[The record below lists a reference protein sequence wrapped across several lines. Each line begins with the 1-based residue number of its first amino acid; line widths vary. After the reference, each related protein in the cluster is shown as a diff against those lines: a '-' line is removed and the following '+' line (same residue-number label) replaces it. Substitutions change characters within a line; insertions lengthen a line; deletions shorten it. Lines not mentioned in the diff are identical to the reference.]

1 MICNPL
7 NPGPLP
13 GLVSA
18 AFSILELLVFAR
30 VMLSWLPIS
39 PWNPIARW
47 LRRIVDPI
55 LRPFRRV
62 LPSFG
67 GIDFSPLLCLAV
79 LYVLQSVV
87 NTLLLSCGI
96 SPVNAILSVVRQ
108 VALGIV
114 VFFCIVLFV
123 RLLFSLF
130 HADPWHPIVL
140 MVRRF
145 TDPLVRPFVTVVPR
159 GAAIDGGAAIA
170 FLVFL
175 VLFFVGRALF
185 DAAGIY

>member
-1 MICNPL
+1 MSGL
-7 NPGPLP
+7 GPLASIID
-13 GLVSA
+13 LL
-18 AFSILELLVFAR
+18 FTILELLVFAR

-39 PWNPIARW
+39 PWHPVSRW

-55 LRPFRRV
+55 LSPFRRV
-62 LPSFG
+62 LPSFS

-79 LYVLQSVV
+79 LYVLQQVVHSLLTIGSV
-87 NTLLLSCGI
+87 
-96 SPVNAILSVVRQ
+96 SPGYAVLSVVRQ

-114 VFFCIVLFV
+114 IFFCIVLFV

-145 TDPLVRPFVTVVPR
+145 TDPLVRPFAGLVPR

-185 DAAGIY
+185 DAAGVF

>member
-1 MICNPL
+1 MTL
-7 NPGPLP
+7 GGAS
-13 GLVSA
+13 GLASLIDLL
-18 AFSILELLVFAR
+18 FSILELLVFAR

-55 LRPFRRV
+55 LAPFRRV

-79 LYVLQSVV
+79 LYVLQQVV
-87 NTLLLSCGI
+87 HSLLTVGAV
-96 SPVNAILSVVRQ
+96 SPGYAILSVVRQ

-123 RLLFSLF
+123 RLMFSFF

-145 TDPLVRPFVTVVPR
+145 SDPLVRPFATVVPR

-185 DAAGIY
+185 DAAGVF

>member
-1 MICNPL
+1 VICNPA
-7 NPGPLP
+7 NPGPIP
-13 GLVSA
+13 GLVYL

-30 VMLSWLPIS
+30 VMLSWLPLS

-47 LRRIVDPI
+47 LVRIVDPI

-114 VFFCIVLFV
+114 IFFCIALFI
-123 RLLFSLF
+123 RLLISLF
-130 HADPWHPIVL
+130 HADPWHPMVL

-145 TDPLVRPFVTVVPR
+145 TDPLVRPFAAVVPR
-159 GAAIDGGAAIA
+159 GTAIDGGAAIA

>member
-1 MICNPL
+1 VNGVGTLASIIDL
-7 NPGPLP
+7 L
-13 GLVSA
+13 
-18 AFSILELLVFAR
+18 FTILELLVFAR

-39 PWNPIARW
+39 PWHPVARW

-62 LPSFG
+62 LPNFG
-67 GIDFSPLLCLAV
+67 GIDFSPLLALAV
-79 LYVLQSVV
+79 LYVLQQVV
-87 NTLLLSCGI
+87 HSLLLEGTV
-96 SPVNAILSVVRQ
+96 SPGYALLSVVRQ

-114 VFFCIVLFV
+114 IFFCIALFV

-145 TDPLVRPFVTVVPR
+145 TDPLVRPFAAVVPR

-175 VLFFVGRALF
+175 ALYFVGRALF
-185 DAAGIY
+185 DAAGVF